1 MNKLAK
7 VGLALSILSTL
18 ASSVAHE
25 LIRSKD
31 GGVAVMVHIEPD
43 DNPGVGVSTVWFEL
57 TQKGGMTLALSS
69 CTCTLKVYQGAYK
82 AGMKPL
88 QVAKLYVGK
97 EGEGKGN
104 PNGAV
109 NFPAVGAY
117 TLRIEGKPRTGQNGA
132 GSSFAPFVIEVATR
146 ADKK

>member
-7 VGLALSILSTL
+7 IGLALGILSTL
-18 ASSVAHE
+18 ASSSAHE
-25 LIRSKD
+25 LVRSKD
-31 GGVAVMVHIEPD
+31 GGVAALVHIEPD
-43 DNPGVGVSTVWFEL
+43 DNPSVGVSTVWFEL
-57 TQKGGMTLALSS
+57 TQKGGKTIALSS
-69 CTCTLKVYQGAYK
+69 CTCTLKVYKGAYK
-82 AGMKPL
+82 AGLKPL
-88 QVAKLYVGK
+88 QVAKLYVGV

-117 TLRIEGKPRTGQNGA
+117 TLRIEGKPKA
-132 GSSFAPFVIEVATR
+132 GSSFTPFVIEVPTR